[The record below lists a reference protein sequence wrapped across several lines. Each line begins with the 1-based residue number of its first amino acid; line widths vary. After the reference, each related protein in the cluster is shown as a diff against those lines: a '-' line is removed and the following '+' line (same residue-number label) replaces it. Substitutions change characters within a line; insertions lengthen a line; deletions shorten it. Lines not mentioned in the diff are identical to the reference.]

1 MRGNLRVPSLLP
13 VFLRPGVKL
22 LASRGR
28 GDPTGGVRGSG
39 IGLLLGAPTGRDLG
53 LIIYFFFEA
62 IPLPSHPPSPR
73 SRLTVQAVFKE
84 DLFCLKKISTRVEGA
99 GP

>member
-1 MRGNLRVPSLLP
+1 MKSNLRAPSPLP

-28 GDPTGGVRGSG
+28 GDPSGGVRGSG
-39 IGLLLGAPTGRDLG
+39 IGLLLGAPTGRDLQ

-62 IPLPSHPPSPR
+62 ILLLSHPPNLR

-84 DLFCLKKISTRVEGA
+84 DLFCLKKISMRVEGA

>member
-1 MRGNLRVPSLLP
+1 MKSNLRAPSPLP

-28 GDPTGGVRGSG
+28 GDPSGGVRGSG
-39 IGLLLGAPTGRDLG
+39 IGLLLGAPTGRDLR

-62 IPLPSHPPSPR
+62 ILLLSHPPNLR

-84 DLFCLKKISTRVEGA
+84 ELFCLKMISLRVEGA

>member
-1 MRGNLRVPSLLP
+1 MKSNLRAPSPLP

-28 GDPTGGVRGSG
+28 GDPSGGVRGSG
-39 IGLLLGAPTGRDLG
+39 IGLLLGAPTGRDLR

-62 IPLPSHPPSPR
+62 ILLLSHPPNLR
-73 SRLTVQAVFKE
+73 SRLRVQSVFKE
-84 DLFCLKKISTRVEGA
+84 DLFCLKKISMRVEGA